1 MGYILPPAG
10 TPPWVTRRS
19 FATVPSRASGPGI
32 LTGDQRFVSIRRV
45 TSRETGAPCPRR
57 ERSTS
62 SVVDVVL
69 RPVHHWSTSR
79 LRCVIN
85 ADANTARTIDGP
97 RDQTL
102 SASRPPHRGVLPGGA
117 SASAVSATM
126 FGHEGRRSTRYRL
139 LTGEEARGAPLGMKR
154 RWPIPGDTC
163 NDPAAQHPRALA
175 QRDCRIHST
184 SPYRTN
190 RTSPDD
196 TSCCSSS
203 GRTTLCV
210 RPVDP
215 SSRLAHATIARLSRH
230 PCRPSPHEWGGD
242 LRSPVYTPWGIYAT
256 LSSKPP
262 IPGS

>member
-1 MGYILPPAG
+1 MPTR
-10 TPPWVTRRS
+10 TPR
-19 FATVPSRASGPGI
+19 
-32 LTGDQRFVSIRRV
+32 Q
-45 TSRETGAPCPRR
+45 
-57 ERSTS
+57 RSTAL
-62 SVVDVVL
+62 VTKHCPLLGHRTEAYCRGGERQCGGCDNV
-69 RPVHHWSTSR
+69 WSRGPS
-79 LRCVIN
+79 
-85 ADANTARTIDGP
+85 IDP
-97 RDQTL
+97 L
-102 SASRPPHRGVLPGGA
+102 SAPN
-117 SASAVSATM
+117 
-126 FGHEGRRSTRYRL
+126 GRRSPWR
-139 LTGEEARGAPLGMKR
+139 PPGMKR

-175 QRDCRIHST
+175 QRDCHIHST

-262 IPGS
+262 LPGS

>member
-19 FATVPSRASGPGI
+19 FATVPSRASGQRI

-102 SASRPPHRGVLPGGA
+102 SASRPPHRGVLPGGGERQCGGCDNVWSRGPSIDPL
-117 SASAVSATM
+117 SAPN
-126 FGHEGRRSTRYRL
+126 GRRSPWR
-139 LTGEEARGAPLGMKR
+139 PPGMKR

-242 LRSPVYTPWGIYAT
+242 LRTPVYTP
-256 LSSKPP
+256 
-262 IPGS
+262 